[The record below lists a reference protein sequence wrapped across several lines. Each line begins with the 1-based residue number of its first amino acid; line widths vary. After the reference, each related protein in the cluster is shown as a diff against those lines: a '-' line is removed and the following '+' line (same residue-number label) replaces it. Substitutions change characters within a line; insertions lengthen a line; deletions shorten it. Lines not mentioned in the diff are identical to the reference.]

1 MMKIKIIF
9 FILFVVNV
17 FVNAEEISV
26 VDIKR
31 NIPLSDDET
40 VYKDFAINAGS
51 SSGLKKNLV
60 VFAKRK
66 LSIKDPSAKTVGEI
80 ETNVAQLKIIYVDS
94 KIAIAREYKLISR
107 DEEPMLEQI
116 GVMTGD
122 RIDLAGS
129 FVDSKPME
137 YEKKKRQPSSAPV
150 EIKEH
155 LPAAPIAPE
164 AAVEKPM
171 AAPLLQ
177 IKPNP
182 VPLPEI

>member
-17 FVNAEEISV
+17 FANAEEISV
-26 VDIKR
+26 VDVKR

-40 VYKDFAINAGS
+40 VYKDFAINAGTS
-51 SSGLKKNLV
+51 AGLKKNLV

-66 LSIKDPSAKTVGEI
+66 ISIKDPSAKTVGEI
-80 ETNVAQLKIIYVDS
+80 ETNVAQLKIIYVDN
-94 KIAIAREYKLISR
+94 KMAIAREYKLVSR

-122 RIDLAGS
+122 RVDLAGS
-129 FVDSKPME
+129 FIDSKPMV
-137 YEKKKRQPSSAPV
+137 YEKKKRQPSSAPAEV
-150 EIKEH
+150 KEASPPTNT
-155 LPAAPIAPE
+155 LNPSTE
-164 AAVEKPM
+164 MPM
-171 AAPLLQ
+171 AVPLLQ